1 MTLAAVGRARDEPE
15 TVLFK
20 QYWQRAEALGPR
32 LGFTTFSTLIA
43 DTSRRATAEGRAIE
57 EAERLTRKAPLA
69 AHRIVCD
76 ERGRSMTSDAF
87 AAILAQLR
95 DTGAPDVLFVIG
107 GPDGLSPSFRT
118 SAQHLI
124 AFGCQTWPH
133 LLVRAMLAEQIYRAL
148 TILSG
153 HPYHRR

>member
-43 DTSRRATAEGRAIE
+43 DTSRRATAAARAVE

-95 DTGAPDVLFVIG
+95 DTGAPDVVFVIG

-118 SAQHLI
+118 SAQHHI